1 MLMTTGNTFDGYR
14 IEKYLGVIS
23 KEIIFRSGLGS
34 SLAAGLENIVRS
46 FSLRD
51 VEMTG
56 SSELIAK
63 AKGYLME
70 QFEKEASF
78 KGANAILGIDIET
91 SFGTDLARVGISGTA
106 VLIVKNQTDG
116 NEDGLI
122 ENETSVDVHASNLS
136 YPFTP
141 YKIHLTPALSGNNVS
156 LEIIITD
163 KIEPGDIKADL
174 LIRNQFEDEIIIE
187 NICFMGLQ
195 STSAKHYVSKSYPI
209 TIPEHISRCIK
220 VCNVIVKKYFCNG
233 ELCAPDSFSLRE
245 TSAVIEEMKSNAIGS
260 QEIFDQLSQ
269 LANSQQ
275 MLNALENLDLDKEGE
290 PYLSVSKALQE
301 RFQIERLYGSNRER
315 TLLVLRQ
322 AIEKINN

>member
-1 MLMTTGNTFDGYR
+1 MLMTTGNAFDGYR

-34 SLAAGLENIVRS
+34 SLAAGLENLVRS

-70 QFEKEASF
+70 QFEKEANF
-78 KGANAILGIDIET
+78 KGANAILGVDIET

-116 NEDGLI
+116 NEEGLI

-141 YKIHLTPALSGNNVS
+141 CKIHLTPSLYGNNVS
-156 LEIIITD
+156 LEIVITD
-163 KIEPGDIKADL
+163 KVEPGDIKADL
-174 LIRNQFEDEIIIE
+174 LIRNQFEDEIVVE
-187 NICFMGLQ
+187 NLCFMGLQ
-195 STSAKHYVSKSYPI
+195 STSSKHYVSKPYPI
-209 TIPEHISRCIK
+209 TIPEYISRCIK
-220 VCNVIVKKYFCNG
+220 TCNVIVKKYFCSG
-233 ELCAPDSFSLRE
+233 ELWTPDSFSLRE
-245 TSAVIEEMKSNAIGS
+245 TGSVIEEMKSNAIGS

-275 MLNALENLDLDKEGE
+275 MLKALENLDLDKESE
-290 PYLSVSKALQE
+290 PYISIFKALQE
-301 RFQIERLYGSNRER
+301 RFQVERLYGSNRER
-315 TLLVLRQ
+315 TLLALRQ
-322 AIEKINN
+322 AIEKGNG